1 MATYNGTSVRNVWYG
16 TSSADTARGNGG
28 DDSLYGRDGND
39 TLYGDAGNDGL
50 YGENGN
56 DLIYGG
62 AGVDA
67 LFGAAGS
74 DTLRGE
80 DGDDYLEGGSGDDG
94 LYGGSGID
102 RLRGGDGIDAL
113 FGDANDD
120 DLDGGSGDDYLVG
133 GLGNDQIVGG
143 TGHDRLRGGDG
154 NDYLSG
160 GSGNNNVMGD
170 AGNDTLVFTARATDP
185 LPNDTGLLDGGAGY
199 DTLLIDVQGNG
210 FDQDGAS
217 TVYLHMGTATQR
229 GTIGVV
235 ADHVEPSG
243 LWFGDLASIE
253 EVRVVP
259 SGNAMALSASTNM
272 KVTGSSHTDYLEG
285 GTGDQVFDGGGGA
298 DRFQFLHRVGY
309 FSGHDTVK
317 GFSKAQGDRIQFNNE
332 DYGSG
337 PDWDLSA
344 RHVTNKVE
352 QNGHTIYTT
361 SDSQTGQVM
370 HVLDVDAVGLPPP
383 DYYLL
388 G

>member
-1 MATYNGTSVRNVWYG
+1 MATYNGTAVRNVWYG
-16 TSSADTARGNGG
+16 TSSADTARGNSG

-62 AGVDA
+62 AGIDA
-67 LFGAAGS
+67 LSGAAGS

-94 LYGGSGID
+94 LYGGNGID

-133 GLGNDQIVGG
+133 GLGNDKIVGG

-160 GSGNNNVMGD
+160 GPGNNNVMGE

-185 LPNDTGLLDGGAGY
+185 IPNDTGLLDGGAGY
-199 DTLLIDVQGNG
+199 DTLVLDVQGNG
-210 FDQDGAS
+210 FDQDGARM
-217 TVYLHMGTATQR
+217 VYLHLGSATQT
-229 GTIGVV
+229 GSIGVV

-243 LWFGDLASIE
+243 LWFGDVRSIE

-259 SGNAMALSASTNM
+259 NGNPIYVSAGSSM
-272 KVTGSSHTDYLEG
+272 KVTGSAGNDYLEG
-285 GTGDQVFDGGGGA
+285 VTGDQVFNGGTGA
-298 DRFQFLHRVGY
+298 DTFQYIHRVGY
-309 FSGHDTVK
+309 FGGHDTIV
-317 GFSKAQGDRIQFNNE
+317 GFSKAQGDRIQFNDE
-332 DYGSG
+332 DYGYS
-337 PDWDLSA
+337 D
-344 RHVTNKVE
+344 RHAISKVE

-361 SDSQTGQVM
+361 SDSQSGQLM
-370 HVLDVDAVGLPPP
+370 HTLDVDAIGLPPP
-383 DYYLL
+383 EYYLL